1 MFTFAIMWLKE
12 LRLVWMGKNNHT
24 KTTYSFKVHSQ
35 LVRET
40 TISNTEH
47 KLL

>member
-1 MFTFAIMWLKE
+1 
-12 LRLVWMGKNNHT
+12 MGKNNQT

-35 LVRET
+35 SVQET

-47 KLL
+47 KLLQYASSLTITIF